1 MSGAWHSQ
9 LIAGAEEEFKD
20 FLSDVTFA
28 APERPILLNVTGDF
42 ADDPAEIRSL
52 MGQQLCNPVKWYDT
66 MCKLAEGSV
75 ENFVEVGPGKVLAG
89 LLKKI
94 VPQDYPHTIYNVND
108 MKSLEKFLHA
118 VT

>member
-1 MSGAWHSQ
+1 MKRFYKT
-9 LIAGAEEEFKD
+9 EEEFKD
-20 FLSDVTFA
+20 FLSDFTFA
-28 APERPILLNVTGDF
+28 APARPILLNVTGDF
-42 ADDPAEIRSL
+42 SHDPDEIRSL

-66 MCKLAEGSV
+66 MCKLMDDDV

-94 VPQDYPHTIYNVND
+94 LPKDYPRTIYNVSD

-118 VT
+118 AT